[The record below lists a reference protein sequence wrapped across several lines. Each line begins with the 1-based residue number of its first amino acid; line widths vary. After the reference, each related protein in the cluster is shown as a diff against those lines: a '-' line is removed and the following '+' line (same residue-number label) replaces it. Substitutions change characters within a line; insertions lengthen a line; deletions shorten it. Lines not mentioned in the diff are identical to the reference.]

1 MNCAD
6 FEILLADQL
15 DGTLPAAAKAAFEAH
30 LKSCASCA
38 ELAADAGAAVRFFE
52 RVPQVEAPPQLVT
65 KLLFEVSS
73 GPSRKLAKP
82 SWARRWFGPWIE
94 PIVQPRVVMGMAMTV
109 LSFAMLGRITGIEMK
124 QLKPSDLDPVKVWA
138 AAEDRVQRVWDRG
151 MKYYDNLRVVYV
163 IQTRLKEWSDEQ
175 PPDAQPQGAQQPA
188 GTADTKRSGS
198 K

>member
-1 MNCAD
+1 MTCAD

-15 DGTLPAAAKAAFEAH
+15 DGTLPAASRGAFEAH
-30 LKSCASCA
+30 IKSCAACA
-38 ELAADAGAAVRFFE
+38 QLAEDAGAAVQFME
-52 RVPQVEAPPQLVT
+52 RVSEVKAPPDLVT

-73 GPSRKLAKP
+73 GPSRKVAKP
-82 SWARRWFGPWIE
+82 SWARRWFGAWIE

-109 LSFAMLGRITGIEMK
+109 LSFAMLGRITGVELK
-124 QLKPSDLDPVKVWA
+124 QLKPSDLDPVKVWV
-138 AAEDRVQRVWDRG
+138 AAEGKVQRFWDRG

-175 PPDAQPQGAQQPA
+175 PDQQQQSNVPSPDARG
-188 GTADTKRSGS
+188 GNS